1 MNAIPMEVSDDR
13 KVTIVIDG
21 EEYDLVFTTRASKAV
36 AAQFGDLEH
45 FGDKILN
52 TEDYG
57 TVVDQNLWLIT
68 LLANQG
74 IMIHNLRN
82 REHPKPLLSE
92 EEVELLTS
100 PAELSSFREKIF
112 EAIQKGSK
120 RNIKSEAESSKN
132 AEVG

>member
-1 MNAIPMEVSDDR
+1 MDFFDDR
-13 KVTIVIDG
+13 KTTVTIGG

-36 AAQFGDLEH
+36 VAQYGSLER
-45 FGDKILN
+45 FGDKVLE

-57 TVVDQNLWLIT
+57 AVVDQNLWLIT

-74 IMIHNLRN
+74 IMIHNLRD

-100 PAELSSFREKIF
+100 PAELSSFSEKIF
-112 EAIQKGSK
+112 EAIRKGSQ
-120 RNIKSEAESSKN
+120 RNVKSEDDSKN
-132 AEVG
+132 VPAAE